1 MNTVQFFLKMVNKE
15 KIYKNVTI
23 PNVMKN
29 VQQLKPNYDV
39 RSIPHLIISFHH
51 IIYLRCS
58 IILDIFATTTNGKQE
73 QQ

>member
-1 MNTVQFFLKMVNKE
+1 MNPSQFFLKMLNKQ

-29 VQQLKPNYDV
+29 VQQVKPNYDV
-39 RSIPHLIISFHH
+39 RSIPHLINSKYH

-58 IILDIFATTTNGKQE
+58 IILNIFPTTNRKQE

>member
-1 MNTVQFFLKMVNKE
+1 MNTVEFFLKMLNKE

-39 RSIPHLIISFHH
+39 RSIHLIISSHH